1 MESPNTR
8 GIGMAAIPKI
18 LPFIVAFVI
27 ALIFVVTF
35 NLDLG
40 FVNGKT
46 NFFRNQ
52 TKITFLS

>member
-1 MESPNTR
+1 MSPNKR

-18 LPFIVAFVI
+18 IPFIVAFVI

-35 NLDLG
+35 NLDLE

-46 NFFRNQ
+46 NFFSKQN
-52 TKITFLS
+52 KNYVS